1 MTEWQETKSLTSCK
15 TINRALICD
24 PKRTKDEL
32 FGGGFEEG
40 CGMARIR
47 QKVIKE
53 LRQFFNVKNGTKG
66 KEQQFYRLP

>member
-1 MTEWQETKSLTSCK
+1 
-15 TINRALICD
+15 
-24 PKRTKDEL
+24 
-32 FGGGFEEG
+32 
-40 CGMARIR
+40 MARIR